1 MKINENPLKILNIP
15 NNTTMSEIH
24 EICQKNS
31 LLMNDESY
39 SIYENDLNNTNK
51 RLKAEINWFPRI
63 QKEELKEI
71 LLGKEVKSEYN
82 LLVKINIYR
91 LKLYKDINIDD
102 LEDITEKLDTL
113 CSILKKVDRD
123 TIIELINKDRI
134 DSNFTLVTES

>member
-51 RLKAEINWFPRI
+51 RLKAEINWFP
-63 QKEELKEI
+63 
-71 LLGKEVKSEYN
+71 
-82 LLVKINIYR
+82 
-91 LKLYKDINIDD
+91 
-102 LEDITEKLDTL
+102 
-113 CSILKKVDRD
+113 KKYY
-123 TIIELINKDRI
+123 
-134 DSNFTLVTES
+134 